1 MVANGTAAAA
11 EGSVAR
17 FGELSVPVS
26 GVAPGE
32 KVTVGLR
39 AEEVRLMPGSGP
51 GRAAAE
57 VVSVLPTG
65 ADWYYRLKIL
75 AGSGHQVLTVRDN
88 AVGGLHEGDNV
99 WIEAAPTSVKLF
111 DSEGRSLT
119 APGGRA
125 APPALAPQAGEGP

>member
-1 MVANGTAAAA
+1 LFTADFLGNPRINLLEGVVANGTAAAA

-65 ADWYYRLKIL
+65 ADRYYRLKML
-75 AGSGHQVLTVRDN
+75 DGSVHQVLTVCDN
-88 AVGGLHEGDNV
+88 DDSGMHECDNV
-99 WIEAAPTSVKLF
+99 RIAAATTSVKLF
-111 DSEGRSLT
+111 DSEG
-119 APGGRA
+119 
-125 APPALAPQAGEGP
+125 